1 MSKKQNI
8 SIEEIKELL
17 QTHNLSFSDI
27 AKIANE
33 INKPEVHD
41 ENIKLTTKT
50 SKCTF
55 ELTLSYPD
63 FIIKR
68 QTALQT
74 KELVIAPSCDG
85 MFIRTLNKNNEWTVE
100 PLTEDNYSAFMSKA
114 PVEEF
119 NFTPDFYIKSVARG
133 KVFGENL
140 ISFLKDPIVKKM
152 IKDKCAPK
160 LNATDIIYYDTS
172 CVARQKSIYKIFPL
186 IYKQYAEGYSDKV
199 TYAIKNSPSLFIFV
213 YQVYGIDNTRDF
225 IENYD
230 MCCFDI
236 KSQYFPL
243 GMYNFPKY
251 ADEKIINKLLD
262 VKDREDVTESSIQSY
277 LPCNIPI
284 INMEYKAFREYCLY
298 EAYRMGYYQLS
309 DFLSTW
315 ADTIK
320 MEYTAF
326 GKVKEKYPKCLP
338 VYHNKLSRMLRND
351 VYYKDKTFQKTFE
364 TAAAKYKSFEYTSN
378 DGIYKFI
385 VPLTVADVVHER
397 DQQCNCLVSA
407 GYMQKVIN
415 GDSILVFMR
424 KEPCLDD
431 SFVTIEI
438 SRGGIAQA
446 FLASNVKPN
455 KETRLVIKEY
465 ADNFNLLYN
474 V

>member
-33 INKPEVHD
+33 INKPEIQD

-50 SKCTF
+50 PKRTF

-63 FIIKR
+63 FIIKK

-100 PLTEDNYSAFMSKA
+100 PLTGDNYSAFMSGA
-114 PVEEF
+114 PIEEF
-119 NFTPDFYIKSVARG
+119 NFTPDFYIKSIARG

-140 ISFLKDPIVKKM
+140 ISFLKDPVIKRM

-160 LNATDIIYYDTS
+160 LNATDIIYDDSS
-172 CVARQKSIYKIFPL
+172 CITRQKNIYKIFPL
-186 IYKQYAEGYSDKV
+186 IYKQYADGYSEKV
-199 TYAIKNSPSLFIFV
+199 TYAIKNNPSLFIFI

-236 KSQYFPL
+236 KGQYSMS
-243 GMYNFPKY
+243 GMYTFPEY
-251 ADEKIINKLLD
+251 ANENIINKLLD
-262 VKDREDVTESSIQSY
+262 VKDREDITENSIKPY
-277 LPCNIPI
+277 LPARIPI
-284 INMEYKAFREYCLY
+284 INMEYKAFKEYCLY

-315 ADTIK
+315 EDTIK
-320 MEYTAF
+320 MEYTAY
-326 GKVKEKYPKCLP
+326 GRIKEKYPKYLP
-338 VYHNKLSRMLRND
+338 IYHNKLSRMLKNN
-351 VYYKDKTFQKTFE
+351 VYYKDKTFQKSFE
-364 TAAAKYKSFEYTSN
+364 SAAEKYKSFEYTSK
-378 DGIYKFI
+378 DGAYKFI
-385 VPLTVADVVHER
+385 VPLTVTDVVHEA

-407 GYMQKVIN
+407 KYMQKVIN

-424 KEPCLDD
+424 KESCLDD
-431 SFVTIEI
+431 SFVTMEI
-438 SRGGIAQA
+438 SRGEITQA
-446 FLASNVKPN
+446 FLASNATPN
-455 KETRLVIKEY
+455 RATKLVIKEY
-465 ADNFNLLYN
+465 ANKFNLLYN